1 MNKEDRIK
9 QVEQEIMQFDYQR
22 MKRQELAQQTQLKLQ
37 KDLSDIHDGILTR
50 RGEIICLQRLIAEEK
65 KAEEKIDEGKKPRKK

>member
-1 MNKEDRIK
+1 MMTKEQRIR

-22 MKRQELAQQTQLKLQ
+22 MKKIELAQETQATLQ
-37 KDLSDIHDGILTR
+37 KELEDINTGILTR

-65 KAEEKIDEGKKPRKK
+65 KAEEKIDESDDS